1 MNMKRRE
8 FMVCMSGLLAES
20 GTRSRAASGQET
32 SGAVV
37 RGLKGPF
44 SVIDVHLH
52 TLNTSAPN
60 LSAAAKKYY
69 PPDATVE
76 ELIRRMDE
84 ANIDHGFLLTYSA
97 EDLAA
102 EVRWRKV
109 NPVELKPVVNRAY
122 QINAWRRHRDR
133 FWLFV
138 NHSNPLRETF
148 VEDLE
153 RDFDQGAVGWK
164 IMPLFYGFL
173 ADHPGFLPAYELCQR
188 RRSPIIVDLSNWH
201 ISPSR
206 PSFGQ
211 YPLYNEL
218 PERQTLVKTFD
229 DYARLLDPL
238 FSQFASVPICLAH
251 LGTPRDEQDHDAIF
265 AFVKRHPNALLDT
278 SPRMVRTIDFYRRI
292 VDSVGP
298 RKIMWGSDFIGSSS
312 NLATWR
318 MINECNFLSEA
329 EKALMLSGNALR
341 FVQGEI

>member
-1 MNMKRRE
+1 MSMKRRE
-8 FMVCMSGLLAES
+8 FMISVAGLLVES
-20 GTRSRAASGQET
+20 GTVSQGASAQEASSAA
-32 SGAVV
+32 V
-37 RGLKGPF
+37 RGLTGPF
-44 SVIDVHLH
+44 RVIDVHLH
-52 TLNTSAPN
+52 TLNTNAPN
-60 LSAAAKKYY
+60 LSAAAKKYH
-69 PPDATVE
+69 PPNATIE
-76 ELIRRMDE
+76 ELVRRMDE
-84 ANIDHGFLLTYSA
+84 AGIDHGFLLTYSA

-102 EVRWRKV
+102 EIRWRKV

-122 QINAWRRHRDR
+122 QLNAWRAHRDR

-153 RDFDQGAVGWK
+153 RDFDQGAIGWK

-173 ADHPGFLPAYELCQR
+173 ADHPGFLPAYELCRR
-188 RRSPIIVDLSNWH
+188 RRSPVIVDLSNWH
-201 ISPSR
+201 I
-206 PSFGQ
+206 GQ

-218 PERQTLVKTFD
+218 PERQALVKTFD

-251 LGTPRDEQDHDAIF
+251 LGTPRGEQDHEAIF

-278 SPRMVRTIDFYRRI
+278 SPRMVRTTDFYQKI

-298 RKIMWGSDFIGSSS
+298 RKIMWGSDFIGSPS
-312 NLATWR
+312 NLVTWR